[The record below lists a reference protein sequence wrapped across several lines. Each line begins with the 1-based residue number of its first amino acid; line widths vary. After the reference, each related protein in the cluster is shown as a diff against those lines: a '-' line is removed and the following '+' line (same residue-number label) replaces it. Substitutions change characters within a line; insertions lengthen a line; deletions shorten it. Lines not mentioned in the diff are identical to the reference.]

1 MILDMTL
8 IPTLLAALSLIP
20 AIYGQTNGISVTVS
34 RTVTLALDEVDFA
47 IAVTAEQAVTIGTVV
62 NMLAGNG
69 VTAKD
74 LISQGL
80 RPEYSLDSESKPSL
94 IQYNFIITR
103 PASGFQTATATFET
117 QRKNLPKGVNSL
129 IYDAAFHASVKMVDE
144 ARSGLLAPLTAD
156 ARQKARTVADA
167 AGLTLGE
174 IESIGYPF
182 DFSFRSTR
190 VSFTLTVRFSIR

>member
-1 MILDMTL
+1 MTFV
-8 IPTLLAALSLIP
+8 PKLLAALTLIP
-20 AIYGQTNGISVTVS
+20 ATYGQSGGISVTVS
-34 RTVTLALDEVDFA
+34 RAVTLALDEVDFA
-47 IAVTAEQAVTIGTVV
+47 ITVTAEQAVTIGTVI
-62 NMLAGNG
+62 NMLADNG

-80 RPEYSLDSESKPSL
+80 RPDYPDSESKPSL

-129 IYDAAFHASVKMVDE
+129 TYSASFRPNATAVDE

-156 ARQKARTVADA
+156 ARQKARIMADA

-174 IESIGYPF
+174 IESMSDSNDYSSYYGAY
-182 DFSFRSTR
+182 RSTR
-190 VSFTLTVRFSIR
+190 VTFTLNVRFAKR